1 MKTIVCHT
9 SYAVSN
15 AVTVRYPFVIFTLLF
30 VLLEII
36 MSTTPANA
44 QPASTTS
51 TATGAAP
58 TETAIFA
65 SGCFWGTE
73 YMFQKEDGVLDTQV
87 GYTGGSIPNPTYQQ
101 VCTGATGHAEAL
113 QVTYDPTKTNYEK
126 LARLFFETHDPTQVN
141 GQGPDIGEQY
151 RSAIFYKS
159 EEQKGVAEKLI
170 GILKD
175 KGLKIAT
182 QVVPAKIFYPAE
194 NYHQSYYQKNG
205 KLPYCHS
212 YRKLF

>member
-1 MKTIVCHT
+1 
-9 SYAVSN
+9 
-15 AVTVRYPFVIFTLLF
+15 
-30 VLLEII
+30 
-36 MSTTPANA
+36 MSTTPVNA

-51 TATGAAP
+51 SVTATSP

-73 YMFQKEDGVLDTQV
+73 YMFQKEAGVLDTQV

-101 VCTGATGHAEAL
+101 VCTGTTGHAEAL
-113 QVTYDPTKTNYEK
+113 QVTYDTTKTSYEK

-159 EEQKGVAEKLI
+159 DEQKAIAEKLI
-170 GILKD
+170 AILKD
-175 KGLKIAT
+175 KGLKVAT

-194 NYHQSYYQKNG
+194 TYHQAYYQKNG